1 MNDKKNFPFRIS
13 STSVKHYVIIVK
25 FSSYIQNRGVIES
38 LYCTYFYIK
47 IKKIITGIDFVSL
60 CSNTKC

>member
-1 MNDKKNFPFRIS
+1 MNDKKNFPFHIS

-25 FSSYIQNRGVIES
+25 FSGYIQNRGVIES

-47 IKKIITGIDFVSL
+47 KKIITGIDFVSL